1 MLSSTLAIEA
11 YGCDDPDPKIDPKA
25 LDDDFEFLWELVVYF
40 SSSGFLK

>member
-1 MLSSTLAIEA
+1 MLSSALAIDA

-25 LDDDFEFLWELVVYF
+25 LDTDLEFFWESVVYF